1 MTSSSEQPVIDYL
14 QGLHDLEPDPAQID
28 AIKLART
35 GTARRRRRRRS
46 VRNVVLL
53 SVAIAAGSSALAT
66 ATGLWTSNPDPIPPA
81 RVVDSSVPPAIT
93 AVISSFDRPQE
104 ARDRNAAARA
114 AIQGLRSPF
123 VIDGGSVRE
132 AMTTPLG
139 EQAYVAFARTDL
151 DALPPQLRQHEP
163 PGGTQGVYVAVSG
176 RYGGVG
182 ADGPF
187 PLVDIERGRAWGIK
201 EVPPGVSSQLSS
213 KRVFT
218 AVVPSEV
225 ADVELEFR
233 GGARA
238 TYPAE
243 SNVVLA
249 PIEDGPGADAIDAIS
264 WIGLD
269 GRVLRTFR
277 F

>member
-1 MTSSSEQPVIDYL
+1 MTASPERQVTDYL
-14 QGLHDLEPDPAQID
+14 QGLHDLEPEPGQID
-28 AIKLART
+28 AIQAAC
-35 GTARRRRRRRS
+35 TAAPRRRGRRRS

-66 ATGLWTSNPDPIPPA
+66 ATGLWTNNPDPIPPA
-81 RVVDSSVPPAIT
+81 RVVDSSVPPAVL

-104 ARDRNAAARA
+104 ARDRDTAARA
-114 AIQGLRSPF
+114 AIEGLRSPF
-123 VIDGGSVRE
+123 VIDGGSVRMV
-132 AMTTPLG
+132 MTTPLG

-151 DALPPQLRQHEP
+151 DALPPQVREHEP

-182 ADGPF
+182 ADGPY
-187 PLVDIERGRAWGIK
+187 PLADIERGRAWGIK
-201 EVPPGVSSQLSS
+201 EVPRGVSLEVPS

-218 AVVPSEV
+218 AVVPNEV
-225 ADVELEFR
+225 AEVELEFR

-238 TYPAE
+238 TFRAE

-264 WIGLD
+264 WIGAD
-269 GRVLRTFR
+269 GHVQRTFR